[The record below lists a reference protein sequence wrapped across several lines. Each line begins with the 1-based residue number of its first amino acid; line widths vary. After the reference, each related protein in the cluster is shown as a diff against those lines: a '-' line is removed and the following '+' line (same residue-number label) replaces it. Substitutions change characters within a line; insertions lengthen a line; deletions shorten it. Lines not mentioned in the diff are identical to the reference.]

1 MAGSAAFLIA
11 AVLLATAGVTMA
23 VCLLVVMLAPAVV
36 VVGYEMVGHR
46 HAEDAIGAA
55 LSREL

>member
-1 MAGSAAFLIA
+1 MAA
-11 AVLLATAGVTMA
+11 AGVTMA

-46 HAEDAIGAA
+46 HAEVAIGQA